1 MEGGFISSGGGG
13 VSIYLSIY
21 LYRLSRFAS
30 ADPVKLE
37 AECGLSGDDDD
48 F

>member
-1 MEGGFISSGGGG
+1 MEGGFISSGGRGG
-13 VSIYLSIY
+13 LYLSIY